1 MPEISKFYGVRVTMN
16 YDDHLPPH
24 FHAQYAGHKA
34 LIVIASG
41 DVYEGWLPV
50 CALAMVR
57 EWRELHQAELEE
69 NWRLREQMQ
78 PLKRIEGLK

>member
-1 MPEISKFYGVRVTMN
+1 MPKISEFYGVRVTMN

-24 FHAQYAGHKA
+24 FHAQYGEHKA
-34 LIVIASG
+34 LIVIANG
-41 DVYEGWLPV
+41 DVYEGWLPIR
-50 CALAMVR
+50 ALSMVR

-78 PLKRIEGLK
+78 PLNKIEGLK